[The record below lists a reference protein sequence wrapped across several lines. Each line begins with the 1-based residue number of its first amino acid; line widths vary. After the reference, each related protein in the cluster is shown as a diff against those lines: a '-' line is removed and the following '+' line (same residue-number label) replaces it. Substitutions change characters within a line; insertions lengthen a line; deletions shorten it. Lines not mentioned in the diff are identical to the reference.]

1 MQLQNHFDPILYQE
15 CAKNFC
21 KHKKLG
27 YQQKILRT
35 TAKKLYDEF
44 GLGWIAYC
52 VRNKWLF

>member
-21 KHKKLG
+21 KQHKKELG

-35 TAKKLYDEF
+35 YYNNKLYNVF

-52 VRNKWLF
+52 VKK